1 MEKFETISEDMLVA
15 VSGGGR
21 GRGGRSHGGIIH
33 GALDFVGDVVGG
45 ALRGL
50 GGLLSGLG
58 GLFGGRG
65 RHC

>member
-1 MEKFETISEDMLVA
+1 MEKFETISEDMLET

-21 GRGGRSHGGIIH
+21 GRKGHGHGILE
-33 GALDFVGDVVGG
+33 GAFDLVGDVVGG

-65 RHC
+65 KHC